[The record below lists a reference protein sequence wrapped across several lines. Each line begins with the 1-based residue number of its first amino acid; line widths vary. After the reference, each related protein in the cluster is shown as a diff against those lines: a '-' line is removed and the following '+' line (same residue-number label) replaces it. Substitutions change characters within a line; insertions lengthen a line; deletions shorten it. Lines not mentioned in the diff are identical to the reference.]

1 MSDKV
6 KPLTI
11 ALAGNPNCG
20 KTTVFNGLTGAN
32 QHVGNYSGVTVE
44 SRSGS
49 CKINDQEVEVVDL
62 PGTYSL
68 NSHSPEE
75 RVAQDELLSGK
86 FDILVTIIDTTS
98 ISRSLLFVAQLMQL
112 KLPMILVLNMWD
124 EVEKS
129 GMQLDV
135 EQMKALLG
143 MPVIKTIGSKRVG
156 IDELKEAI
164 VDPATREIKP
174 SRLRLGD
181 VLTNAIHK
189 IEVELPENY
198 HANGDW
204 TATRL
209 LLNDHKYVEEI
220 MLLDKGARAVS
231 VAKGE
236 REHIEADTAMD
247 IELYVTEQYAG
258 FADGLLREVQKAK
271 PRENARE
278 MSDRIDK
285 VLAHPVFGLILFFV
299 IIALIFFFT
308 FLLGNPASDF
318 INDNIFGGINEAL
331 SGGDFEKNNPVI
343 HSILT
348 DGIIA
353 GVGGVLGFT
362 PLIVLLFLGISFL
375 EDTGYMARTAYLVD
389 KFMHKLGLHGRS
401 LIPMITGIGCSVPGI
416 MATRTIAG
424 KNERLATMFVLPF
437 ISCGA
442 RQPIWLLLIPIFF
455 PGSPLHESLILLSIY
470 IFSFLFA
477 FFIAFLLRKT
487 VFKGEEEPFVMELPP
502 YRMPTLRAVIMHMW
516 ERTWLYVK
524 KAGTIILSLSIIL
537 WAAGYF
543 PRPNDEEEQA
553 YTTQA
558 LEEIRADKDNAE
570 NLAAF
575 DAVMKAHENEDDFEL
590 AEYQT
595 KLDEMI
601 AEQIEKDELDEEE
614 DADKIKEIE
623 EKLSKEN
630 PTLVADKEQ
639 ADAAKELQNM
649 IDNKVEAQVLDHS
662 VMGIVGHTIAPIFK
676 PLGFDWKVSTAV
688 LASLAAKEVFVSQM
702 GIIYALG
709 EVEPEENFDEVNVE
723 DNENEGAKG
732 LRKAMSSYDKIN
744 GIALIIFMLLTSP
757 CIASLAVAKRE
768 SNSWKFAAAQF
779 FGMFAIAWV
788 LAMLV
793 NVIGHLFA

>member
-20 KTTVFNGLTGAN
+20 KTTIFNGLTGAN

-86 FDILVTIIDTTS
+86 FDILVAIIDTTA

-135 EQMKALLG
+135 DQMKSLLG
-143 MPVIKTIGSKRVG
+143 MPVIKTVGSKRVG

-164 VDPATREIKP
+164 VNPATREVKP

-181 VLTNAIHK
+181 VLTNAINK
-189 IEVELPENY
+189 IVVELPENY
-198 HANGDW
+198 RKNGDW

-209 LLNDHKYVEEI
+209 LLNDQKYVDEI
-220 MLLDKGARAVS
+220 MPQSKGARAVS
-231 VAKGE
+231 VAKAE

-278 MSDRIDK
+278 MSDKIDK
-285 VLAHPVFGLILFFV
+285 VLAHPVLGLILFFV

-331 SGGDFEKNNPVI
+331 SGGDFEKNSPVL

-362 PLIVLLFLGISFL
+362 PLIVLLFLGVSFL

-455 PGSPLHESLILLSIY
+455 PGSPLQESLILLSIY

-502 YRMPTLRAVIMHMW
+502 YRMPTLRAVLMHMW

-524 KAGTIILSLSIIL
+524 KAGTIILALSIIL

-543 PRPNDEEEQA
+543 PRPSDDDEKV
-553 YTTQA
+553 YTAQA

-570 NLAAF
+570 ILSAF
-575 DAVMKAHENEDDFEL
+575 DAVMKAHENDEEFDL
-590 AEYQT
+590 KEYQT
-595 KLDEMI
+595 ELDEMI
-601 AEQIEKDELDEEE
+601 AAQVEKDELDEEE
-614 DADKIKEIE
+614 DADKIKAIE

-630 PTLVADKEQ
+630 PTLLADKEQ
-639 ADAAKELQNM
+639 VDAAKELQSR
-649 IDNKVEAQVLDHS
+649 IDNKVDAQVLDHS
-662 VMGIVGHTIAPIFK
+662 VMGIVGHAISPIFK

-709 EVEPEENFDEVNVE
+709 EVEPEENFDEVNAE

-732 LRKAMSSYDKIN
+732 LRAAMSNYDKIN
-744 GIALIIFMLLTSP
+744 GIALILFMLLTSP

-779 FGMFAIAWV
+779 FGMFAIAWF